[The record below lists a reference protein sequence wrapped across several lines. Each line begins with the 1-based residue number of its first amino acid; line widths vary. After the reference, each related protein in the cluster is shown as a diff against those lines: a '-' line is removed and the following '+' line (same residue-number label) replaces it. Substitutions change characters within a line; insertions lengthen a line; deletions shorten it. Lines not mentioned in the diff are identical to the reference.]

1 MAIYEC
7 FTAFAIKKKRGKRK
21 IVGEAQYYHTFPDDE
36 LLEQFIKAHEADSAV
51 VLLEHELGDLPFE

>member
-21 IVGEAQYYHTFPDDE
+21 IVGEAQFYYIFPDAE
-36 LLEQFIKAHEADSAV
+36 IIERFIKEHKADSAV
-51 VLLEHELGDLPFE
+51 IIKEYELGTLPFE